1 MTINNKQE
9 LKDQLDKIGPGFCL
23 AKWTQVT
30 MHLGPG
36 LTHSCHHPSP
46 HKIPL
51 NEIKD
56 NSGALHNTN
65 YKKEIRKEMLAGK
78 RPAECNYCWRIED
91 NTKEFSDRVNKSFEK
106 WSIGNLEEISKLSGD
121 ENYTPKYVEVSF
133 NNTCNFKCSY
143 CGPTFS
149 SKWAEEIRH
158 QGAYSFSDSNLYN
171 EFNINEKLYRENDNN
186 PYIEAF
192 WKWFPEAVKSMHT
205 FRITGGEPLLSK
217 HTFNVIDYLIE
228 NPQPNLEF
236 AINTNACPTDLLW
249 NKFIEKIKLLE
260 EKRVIKKLFVF
271 VSAESIGRPAEYS
284 RDGMDWDIFAN
295 NVESLLNTSKHV
307 FVSFMSA
314 FNIFSLTTFE
324 KFLKYVLDL
333 KRKYNYVNVNNTPV
347 NRVFLDIPYLRYPEF
362 LDINIATD
370 DLVNLYIKSSL
381 DFMIDNKITS
391 NQIGFTANEISKFKR
406 IYEDCIHHLDKG
418 MNEKI
423 QQSRIKFTEFV
434 DQYDQRRNKNFLVTF
449 PELENFYVYCKESN

>member
-36 LTHSCHHPSP
+36 LTHSCHHPGA

-51 NEIKD
+51 NELKD
-56 NSGALHNTN
+56 NPSALHNTN
-65 YKKEIRKEMLAGK
+65 HKKELRKEMLSGK
-78 RPAECNYCWRIED
+78 RPAECDYCWRIED

-149 SKWAEEIRH
+149 SKWTEEIKQKGPFVFSKRH
-158 QGAYSFSDSNLYN
+158 PYNSFKED
-171 EFNINEKLYRENDNN
+171 EKLYRENDNN

-192 WKWFPEAVKSMHT
+192 WKWFPEAVKNMHT

-217 HTFNVIDYLIE
+217 HTFRVIDYLIE

-236 AINTNACPTDLLW
+236 AINTNACPTDNLW
-249 NKFIEKIKLLE
+249 AKLIDKIKLLE
-260 EKRVIKKLFVF
+260 EKRVVRSLVIY
-271 VSAESIGRPAEYS
+271 VSAESIGEQAEYS
-284 RDGMDWDIFAN
+284 RDGMCWNTFTKNI
-295 NVESLLNTSKHV
+295 ESVLDASKYV
-307 FVSFMSA
+307 YISFMSA
-314 FNIFSLTTFE
+314 FNIFSLPTFK
-324 KFLKYVLDL
+324 KFLEYVLYL
-333 KRKYNYVNVNNTPV
+333 RQKYNYINTNLKSI
-347 NRVFLDIPYLRYPEF
+347 NRIFLDTPYVRHPEF
-362 LDINIATD
+362 LDVKIASKN
-370 DLVNLYIKSSL
+370 LVNLYIKDSL
-381 DFMIDNKITS
+381 DYMIENKNTS
-391 NQIGFTANEISKFKR
+391 NQNGFNEYEIENFNR
-406 IYEDCIHHLDKG
+406 IYKDCLYQLENNSKKQIDQL
-418 MNEKI
+418 MI
-423 QQSRIKFTEFV
+423 QFSEFV
-434 DQYDQRRNKNFLVTF
+434 DQYDKRRNKNFTDVF
-449 PELENFYVYCKESN
+449 PELFDFYLQCKEKN